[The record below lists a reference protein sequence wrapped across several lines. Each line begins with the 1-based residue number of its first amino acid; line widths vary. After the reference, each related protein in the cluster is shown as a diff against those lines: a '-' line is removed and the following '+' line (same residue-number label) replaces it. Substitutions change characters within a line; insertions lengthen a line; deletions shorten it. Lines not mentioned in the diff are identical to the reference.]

1 MDHTSMSAM
10 QYMLYDKQKKSVF
23 IAYLLGF
30 FLWMFG
36 VHCFYAKQNAHGV
49 FRLVLGTVGLVVPEL
64 LIVATVVALIDGVL
78 TYFLVEAT
86 NKRIYAEIMMLK

>member
-1 MDHTSMSAM
+1 MEDTTMSAM

-36 VHCFYAKQNAHGV
+36 LHCFYAKQNAHGV
-49 FRLVLGTVGLVVPEL
+49 FRLLLGVVGLVFPPMMT
-64 LIVATVVALIDGVL
+64 VAVVVALIDGVL

-86 NKRIYAEIMMLK
+86 NKRIYAEVMMLR

>member
-1 MDHTSMSAM
+1 MNDQMTAM

-23 IAYLLGF
+23 IAYLVGF

-36 VHCFYAKQNAHGV
+36 LHCFYAHQNAHGV
-49 FRLVLGTVGLVVPEL
+49 LRLILGVVGLIFPPMM
-64 LIVATVVALIDGVL
+64 VVAALVALFDGVF
-78 TYFLVEAT
+78 TYFLVQDA